1 MKIENLKLKI
11 MKENKATMLGK
22 RVHICNGLEEM
33 EQQFAHDVATV
44 GREFTAIAE
53 KKFDLTNPWDQMVMM
68 AILTNMLAAVEV
80 QAEVGGENLEQTMKN
95 FYELNK
101 DEYRQQ
107 TLNIEH

>member
-1 MKIENLKLKI
+1 
-11 MKENKATMLGK
+11 
-22 RVHICNGLEEM
+22 
-33 EQQFAHDVATV
+33 
-44 GREFTAIAE
+44 
-53 KKFDLTNPWDQMVMM
+53 MVMM